1 MTEKTNPS
9 AVVDSIGSQ
18 TDGTVTS
25 TSSSNQEASHLSPEG
40 DILFSPEDFATG
52 SDPDNDQDDSMD
64 EVQSKTSDQFKIKFN
79 GQEETL
85 TREQM
90 VELAQKGRNYDH
102 VFQEKEALK
111 NSEELKV
118 LSQLAKESGY
128 DDTKSYVEA
137 MKQMSVQSKIDKRV
151 AELEASGW
159 DRDQA
164 KYVADLEIK
173 AQTTKPTQNSAND
186 GNKVL
191 EDDFNALLNAY
202 PETRKYTSPDQYP
215 PEFKEMLVNGE
226 KPVVAYSK
234 YLANKADAERK
245 VAEQNAQNKQRDPG
259 SFRSTQN
266 DSGKDNFL
274 DGLFGK

>member
-1 MTEKTNPS
+1 MTEQTNPS
-9 AVVDSIGSQ
+9 AVAGNSSTEG
-18 TDGTVTS
+18 TS
-25 TSSSNQEASHLSPEG
+25 TAQATQNTNQNTSHLSPDG
-40 DILFSPEDFATG
+40 DIVFSPEDFGTG
-52 SDPDNDQDDSMD
+52 LDPENDTDDNTTPK
-64 EVQSKTSDQFKIKFN
+64 QSKPTDQFKIKYN

-85 TREQM
+85 TYEQM
-90 VELAQKGRNYDH
+90 IELAQKGRNYDH

-128 DDTKSYVEA
+128 EDTKSYVEA
-137 MKQMSVQSKIDKRV
+137 MRQMSVQSKIDKRV

-164 KYVADLEIK
+164 KYVADLEMK
-173 AQTTKPTQNSAND
+173 AQTTQPPQSSAND
-186 GNKVL
+186 GNKEL

-202 PETRKYTSPDQYP
+202 PETRKFTSPDQYP

-234 YLANKADAERK
+234 YLANKADAERRI
-245 VAEQNAQNKQRDPG
+245 AEQNAQNKQRDPG
-259 SFRSTQN
+259 SFKSTQN
-266 DSGKDNFL
+266 DGGKDNFL